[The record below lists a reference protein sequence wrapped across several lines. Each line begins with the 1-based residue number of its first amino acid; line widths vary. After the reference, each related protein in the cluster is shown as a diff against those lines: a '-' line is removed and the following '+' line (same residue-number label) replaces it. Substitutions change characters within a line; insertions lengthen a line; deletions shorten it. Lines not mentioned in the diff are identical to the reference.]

1 MTVHGSASAYLFQA
15 AASVLLLRAAWTD
28 LREYKIGNKLVL
40 ALGGLFVA
48 YALIAGQWS
57 DLRWDL
63 VFAAIMFLAFL
74 VVYALGWMGG
84 GDVKL
89 LAVAFLWVG
98 LSGAQTFSILLAISS
113 GAHAIAARLGWVK
126 SQLTDTG
133 RRRMPYG
140 PAIACA
146 VIGTFCLQ
154 TLQGA

>member
-1 MTVHGSASAYLFQA
+1 MTVHGSASAYLFQI

-28 LREYKIGNKLVL
+28 LREYKIGNRLVL

-48 YALIAGQWS
+48 CALIAGKWS

-126 SQLTDTG
+126 SQLTDAG
-133 RRRMPYG
+133 RRRIPYG

-146 VIGTFCLQ
+146 VIGTFCLRA
-154 TLQGA
+154 LQSA